1 MKKTVAMILHI
12 LAGAVLIAYFFGNSP
27 VGRLFSQRGAAGKVL
42 YLIFSILLAGLICIW
57 VDRYTQYF
65 KRFAQFSGRRC
76 LTLWQNRFQA
86 DHKTLILLALIVLA
100 GAFMRFA
107 GLDWSIQGTYQPDE
121 GKLVGPAY
129 EMAVS
134 GYPYHDAFGYP
145 SQCISKLAALFF
157 LLYPKICKVAVTE
170 HTIEIY
176 YLFRGLGA
184 FFSTATIVTA
194 FLIGNY
200 LKKHLGL
207 VFAALVAV
215 FPEFVILSKQVTADT
230 IALFFATLVLLA
242 SLFYLEKKSSGPVC
256 LMGLFA
262 AMATMEKWHS
272 AVACFY
278 IAIVV
283 IVTVRSPVRIL
294 KQGMAA
300 FFSYVG
306 GMFLI
311 APNML
316 WNIRGVLDGILYMYT
331 YDKQGSHPY
340 MEQFGVYTGRLMQY
354 TGVVFAFFSL
364 LGLVWF
370 VRHRKM
376 PFLIVLL
383 GVLKLLIVC
392 FLNRGFP
399 RWGLEFYFTA
409 LLITAMGVYA
419 LLFYGRRT
427 CWLGI
432 LGFCLIWCSLAS
444 GSLVG
449 VATALGGEQDTR
461 YAQEIFCAENNITRD
476 NSMYDY
482 YTAFAPGGMRVKID
496 EGEWIKLPAALG
508 EKSGDLYLRDGRVK
522 YAIDNEGQDDSR
534 ETRFLVEQC
543 PIVKS
548 FDPVGPDIFW
558 LSAYG
563 IENNNNELS
572 IIANN
577 LRQAKTIL
585 DGAYIGPR
593 IVIYDVSGLPVKTEE

>member
-1 MKKTVAMILHI
+1 M
-12 LAGAVLIAYFFGNSP
+12 AYFFANSP
-27 VGRLFSQRGAAGKVL
+27 VGRLFSQRGAAGKVI
-42 YLIFSILLAGLICIW
+42 YLLLSLFVAFGIC
-57 VDRYTQYF
+57 VCADRRTAYF
-65 KRFAQFSGRRC
+65 KRFEKFSIGDC
-76 LTLWQNRFQA
+76 FAAFSDRFHA
-86 DHKTLILLALIVLA
+86 DKKTLLILALIVLA
-100 GAFMRFA
+100 GAMMRFA

-129 EMAVS
+129 EMAVT

-145 SQCISKLAALFF
+145 SQCISKLAALLF
-157 LLYPKICKVAVTE
+157 LLYTKICRVPVTE

-194 FLIGNY
+194 FLLGNY
-200 LKKHLGL
+200 IKRHLGL

-230 IALFFATLVLLA
+230 TALFFATLVLLA
-242 SLFYLEKKSSGPVC
+242 SLYYLEKKHLLPIC

-278 IAIVV
+278 IAIVI
-283 IVTVRSPVRIL
+283 IVGARSPVKIL

-300 FFSYVG
+300 FLSYVG

-316 WNIRGVLDGILYMYT
+316 WNIRGALEGILYMYT
-331 YDKQGSHPY
+331 YDKQGAHPY
-340 MEQFGVYTGRLMQY
+340 RVQFAVYTGRLLEY
-354 TGVVFAFFSL
+354 TGVVFLFFTL

-370 VRHRKM
+370 IRHKKL
-376 PFLIVLL
+376 PFVIVLL
-383 GVLKLLIVC
+383 GLLKLFIVC

-399 RWGLEFYFTA
+399 RWGQEFYFSA
-409 LLITAMGVYA
+409 LLITAMGIYA
-419 LLFYGRRT
+419 LLIYGRKT

-432 LGFCLIWCSLAS
+432 AGFCLIAGSLGS

-449 VATALGGEQDTR
+449 VATAVSGEQDTR
-461 YAQEIFCAENNITRD
+461 YAQEIFCAENNITRE

-482 YTAFAPGGMRVKID
+482 YTAFAPGGMRVKAD
-496 EGEWIKLPAALG
+496 DGEWIKLTAALG

-522 YAIDNEGQDDSR
+522 YAIDSEGHDDSR

-548 FDPVGPDIFW
+548 FDSVGPDIFW

-572 IIANN
+572 IMANN
-577 LRQAKTIL
+577 LRQVKTIL

-593 IVIYDVSGLPVKTEE
+593 IVIYDVSALPVKTEE